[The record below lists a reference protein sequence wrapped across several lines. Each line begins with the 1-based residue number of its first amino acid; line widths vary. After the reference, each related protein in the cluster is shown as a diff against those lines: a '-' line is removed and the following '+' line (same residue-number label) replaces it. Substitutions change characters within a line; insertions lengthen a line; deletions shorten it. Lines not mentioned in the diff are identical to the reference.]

1 MNVKTRDETKV
12 VMVTGHGFLSYWS
25 GRWVW
30 WCKWDGVS
38 RWVQTCRGCIG
49 DMSEP
54 ASAMVHGGH
63 EGPSP
68 YTQKANP

>member
-1 MNVKTRDETKV
+1 
-12 VMVTGHGFLSYWS
+12 
-25 GRWVW
+25 
-30 WCKWDGVS
+30 
-38 RWVQTCRGCIG
+38 
-49 DMSEP
+49 MSEP